1 VRFSQLDGL
10 IAVVDHGSIRAA
22 ARALGVSQPALTKSL
37 KLLER
42 DLGAELLR
50 RSIAGAEPT
59 DFGRAFLVRARSIQ
73 ADLRRA
79 REEIGQLQGERFGRI
94 SLGASAAPALELV
107 PQAIGRLRERYPGVF
122 VRLLELLHPAS
133 TQALR
138 DGTIDLAI
146 GPRPRAKAGTDDD
159 VNVVPLYR
167 NQLVIA
173 VRRGH
178 ALAAARSLRELAG
191 AAWLRAGTP
200 EGPARV
206 VDEAFAEAGLPAP
219 EYRMQ
224 CESALALAGLAATS
238 DLVAVLP
245 HQLLDR
251 LGPDGA
257 LVRVAIREAIRP
269 VEIAIFTLARTPPT
283 PAAKALIAILVQLA
297 RRVRT

>member
-1 VRFSQLDGL
+1 MRLSQLDGF
-10 IAVVDHGSIRAA
+10 IAVVEHGSIRAA
-22 ARALGVSQPALTKSL
+22 ARTLGISQPALTKSL
-37 KLLER
+37 QLLEQ

-59 DFGRAFLVRARSIQ
+59 DFGRAFLVRARSVQ

-94 SLGASAAPALELV
+94 SLGTSAAPALELV
-107 PQAIGRLRERYPGVF
+107 PQAVGRLRERYPGVF

-146 GPRPRAKAGTDDD
+146 GPRAKAGADDD
-159 VNVVPLYR
+159 VKVVPLYR
-167 NQLVIA
+167 NHLVIA

-178 ALAAARSLRELAG
+178 PLAGARSLRELAG

-200 EGPARV
+200 AGPARV

-219 EYRMQ
+219 EYGVQ

-245 HQLLDR
+245 HQILDR
-251 LGPDGA
+251 LGPQGA
-257 LVRVAIREAIRP
+257 LVRVAVREAIRP

-283 PAAKALIAILVQLA
+283 PAVKELIAILVQLA
-297 RRVRT
+297 RRARS